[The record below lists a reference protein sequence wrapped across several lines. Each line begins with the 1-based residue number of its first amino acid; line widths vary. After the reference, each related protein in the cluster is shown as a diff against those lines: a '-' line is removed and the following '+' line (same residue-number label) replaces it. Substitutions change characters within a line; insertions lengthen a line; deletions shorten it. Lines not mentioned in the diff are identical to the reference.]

1 MPGEK
6 FMESLTGAR
15 WQPLAAAV
23 GNPALGRV
31 YYGAVR
37 SRVLL
42 FPDDRRTSMNKVKT
56 TVKTMLGFE
65 QVR

>member
-1 MPGEK
+1 
-6 FMESLTGAR
+6 MESLTGAR

-31 YYGAVR
+31 YYGAVPGR
-37 SRVLL
+37 SEDLV
-42 FPDDRRTSMNKVKT
+42 NKVKT